1 MSLLSFPR
9 FWTVLIFILIYFEWR
24 ETENQQYS
32 NQMDTVFNK
41 KGYIKTPEET
51 SNKVMH
57 DNIPD
62 KNRLFMI

>member
-1 MSLLSFPR
+1 MG
-9 FWTVLIFILIYFEWR
+9 
-24 ETENQQYS
+24 
-32 NQMDTVFNK
+32 TVFNK

-62 KNRLFMI
+62 KKSPIYDLTATVEMSPRVYGSLNSRDNFCLMAQGRYI

>member
-1 MSLLSFPR
+1 MGKL
-9 FWTVLIFILIYFEWR
+9 
-24 ETENQQYS
+24 
-32 NQMDTVFNK
+32 FNK

-51 SNKVMH
+51 SNKVMR

>member
-1 MSLLSFPR
+1 MG
-9 FWTVLIFILIYFEWR
+9 
-24 ETENQQYS
+24 
-32 NQMDTVFNK
+32 TVFNK

-62 KNRLFMI
+62 KTAYL

>member
-1 MSLLSFPR
+1 MG
-9 FWTVLIFILIYFEWR
+9 
-24 ETENQQYS
+24 
-32 NQMDTVFNK
+32 TVFNK
-41 KGYIKTPEET
+41 KGYIKTPKET